1 MVAASQ
7 RKQLSTPW
15 VELLH
20 GHSCGSLSSCELTF
34 VIGFNVSCIFIL
46 SATAFPIHR
55 GCWCSHYPWAEL
67 VFWHGSAMRLLIVVF
82 SISRWTRVHHI
93 DHICKLIQ
101 QLMILTCSPYALI
114 AFRLSLS
121 FAIFNSTQNLHRTRA
136 VHPFV
141 NPFTVHG
148 FVTNM
153 SYQTVSLRTRK
164 LSIHYLAPFR
174 PHGIWTLFFIIL
186 SRRPYY
192 RLAII
197 PFSPEEAF
205 ASLQT
210 RMLRFLER
218 RSWRRLYALIET
230 LVAYRII
237 GSAASCVN

>member
-1 MVAASQ
+1 
-7 RKQLSTPW
+7 
-15 VELLH
+15 
-20 GHSCGSLSSCELTF
+20 
-34 VIGFNVSCIFIL
+34 
-46 SATAFPIHR
+46 
-55 GCWCSHYPWAEL
+55 
-67 VFWHGSAMRLLIVVF
+67 
-82 SISRWTRVHHI
+82 
-93 DHICKLIQ
+93 
-101 QLMILTCSPYALI
+101 MILTCSPYALI

-197 PFSPEEAF
+197 PFSLDEAF

-218 RSWRRLYALIET
+218 RSWRRLYALMET

-237 GSAASCVN
+237 GSAASCCPASIFFWLLSVLAEYRLLNFSNAQWTSSGIHAWDYSVRPS